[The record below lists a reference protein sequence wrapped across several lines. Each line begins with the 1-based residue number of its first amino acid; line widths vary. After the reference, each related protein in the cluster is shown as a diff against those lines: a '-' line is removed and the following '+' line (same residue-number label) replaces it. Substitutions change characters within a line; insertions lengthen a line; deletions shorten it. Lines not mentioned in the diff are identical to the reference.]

1 MLFFFCLRYSH
12 ITFTITHLCLFFIG
26 FYFIFIFFLISLSVS
41 FFWLGFALLCF
52 VQGGELHVARE
63 RERQRHRLA

>member
-41 FFWLGFALLCF
+41 FFWLGFALLC
-52 VQGGELHVARE
+52 ARW
-63 RERQRHRLA
+63 RAACSSGKGKAKA